1 MTVES
6 NEAEVATSEN
16 AESSETPGEGNLTMA
31 ELASNLLKNKTKEEP
46 PEPTEEESESPEQAG
61 VEEESEE
68 QSVEEQ
74 EESEQT
80 EPPAEPSD
88 VLSKYN
94 IDLDSLSE
102 DETKELAKSLHL
114 SAVKRFGDLTAQ
126 KNALAQQNA
135 QLQEQA
141 QKQEQASQ
149 SETPEFLKDNA
160 LANVNDMNS
169 LKKEVETFNGL
180 LEWAE
185 ESLDNEVEYDDNGN
199 EYVVKE
205 GDKTYTKAELKRIR
219 SNAKKILRKDVPAR
233 EKWIAERQQ
242 YDQQAIETFPFLGDG
257 ESEDYQIFMQAKN
270 NPLYSPILNH
280 LPNGNFA
287 LAMMIEG
294 MRSVQGRQK
303 QASKPKPKP
312 KAPVASAEAGT
323 AKPRS
328 ENSQRKKALQVAKSK
343 FDETGDMTDL
353 QHYMKLKR
361 ETA

>member
-46 PEPTEEESESPEQAG
+46 PEPTEEELESPEQAG

-74 EESEQT
+74 GESEQT

-149 SETPEFLKDNA
+149 SENPEFLKDNA
-160 LANVNDMNS
+160 LANVNDVNS
-169 LKKEVETFNGL
+169 LKQEVENFNAL
-180 LEWAE
+180 VEWADE
-185 ESLDNEVEYDDNGN
+185 GLENEVEYDDSGN
-199 EYVVKE
+199 ESLV
-205 GDKTYTKAELKRIR
+205 
-219 SNAKKILRKDVPAR
+219 
-233 EKWIAERQQ
+233 
-242 YDQQAIETFPFLGDG
+242 
-257 ESEDYQIFMQAKN
+257 
-270 NPLYSPILNH
+270 
-280 LPNGNFA
+280 
-287 LAMMIEG
+287 
-294 MRSVQGRQK
+294 
-303 QASKPKPKP
+303 
-312 KAPVASAEAGT
+312 
-323 AKPRS
+323 
-328 ENSQRKKALQVAKSK
+328 
-343 FDETGDMTDL
+343 
-353 QHYMKLKR
+353 
-361 ETA
+361 

>member
-46 PEPTEEESESPEQAG
+46 PEPTEEELESPEQAG

-149 SETPEFLKDNA
+149 SENPEFLKDNA
-160 LANVNDMNS
+160 LANVNDIIS
-169 LKKEVETFNGL
+169 LEQEVENFNAL
-180 LEWAE
+180 VEWTE
-185 ESLDNEVEYDDNGN
+185 ESLDNEVEYDDSGN
-199 EYVVKE
+199 EYLVKE
-205 GDKTYTKAELKRIR
+205 GDKTYTKDELRRIR

-233 EKWIAERQQ
+233 HKFIVEREQ
-242 YDQQAIETFPFLGDG
+242 YDKQALETFPFLGDG

-270 NPLYSPILNH
+270 HKDYGQVLTN
-280 LPNGNFA
+280 LPNGNYIA
-287 LAMMIEG
+287 GLMIEG
-294 MRSVQGRQK
+294 MRSVEKRQK

-343 FDETGDMTDL
+343 FDETGDMTDF
-353 QHYMKLKR
+353 QHYIKLKR